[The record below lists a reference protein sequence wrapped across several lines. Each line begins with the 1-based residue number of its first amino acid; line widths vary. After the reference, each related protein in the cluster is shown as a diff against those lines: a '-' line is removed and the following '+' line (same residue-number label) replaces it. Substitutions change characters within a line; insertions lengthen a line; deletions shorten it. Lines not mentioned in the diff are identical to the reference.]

1 MASLQLN
8 NIPQELME
16 RLQLAAKA
24 RQRELSVEA
33 VDRLSESLGLQQVG
47 GSRTHAELSAL
58 ARELRGEGEG
68 KWLTPEFIRMAR
80 EYGRE

>member
-1 MASLQLN
+1 MASLQID

-16 RLQLAAKA
+16 RLEVAAKA
-24 RQRELSVEA
+24 RQHEMSAEA
-33 VDRLSESLGLQQVG
+33 IDRLSQSFGLPQPG
-47 GSRTHAELSAL
+47 GPRTHAELSAL
-58 ARELRGEGEG
+58 AKELRGEGEG